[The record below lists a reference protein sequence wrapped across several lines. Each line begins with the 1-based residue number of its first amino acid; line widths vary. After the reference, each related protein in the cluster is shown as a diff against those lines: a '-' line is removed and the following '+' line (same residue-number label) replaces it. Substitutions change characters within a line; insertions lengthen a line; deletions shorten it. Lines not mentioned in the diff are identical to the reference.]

1 MNVFKLILHNI
12 KAYRFISVL
21 IVLNIVVSA
30 FVVCFSY
37 GIYQNYNTVIEE
49 GSSSNRQLWIV
60 PSSSPLEKVKTSVTT
75 KMLIDTLDELDT
87 NTLKNI
93 KSIECGAILPT
104 SAFDK
109 MSFKFD
115 FTYNGK
121 TYHDNLELFSDEQYS
136 SDKKIIAIIHK
147 LRTPEAE
154 SISLTSLSIGEDWY
168 GKNIGDS
175 KTVDVD
181 GEKFEIVNDTI
192 TTEQGPMSA
201 PITSFY
207 NDTPL
212 RLNKGGWSV
221 YISLNTDLTRTQYDD
236 IVNAV
241 KICMGDNAQ
250 VPEMDISPVTEIF
263 YYKTVI
269 IISVFISFLAGLNF
283 AVLYRFVLQKRIK
296 TLTIFRLCGCTKL
309 RMIRLYMTECMIVGL
324 PLFALT
330 ELFYAKAILPALADT
345 FEYITY
351 AYSPL
356 LYLVIFLIYAVSSF
370 TVLFIMIASFIS
382 GRQITEL
389 KAGV

>member
-1 MNVFKLILHNI
+1 MNIFKMILHNLI
-12 KAYRFISVL
+12 TYRFISIL

-37 GIYQNYNTVIEE
+37 GIYQNYNTVIKE
-49 GSSSNRQLWIV
+49 GSSSNRQLCIV
-60 PSSSPLEKVKTSVTT
+60 PTSSPLEKVKTSVTT
-75 KMLIDTLDELDT
+75 KMLIDTLYELDAT
-87 NTLKNI
+87 TLKNI

-115 FTYNGK
+115 FTFNGK
-121 TYHDNLELFSDEQYS
+121 MFHDNLELFSDEQYS
-136 SDKKIIAIIHK
+136 SNKKIIAIIHK
-147 LRTPEAE
+147 LRTQQAAD
-154 SISLTSLSIGEDWY
+154 ISLTSLSIGEDWY

-181 GEKFEIVNDTI
+181 GNEFEIVNDTI

-221 YISLNTDLTRTQYDD
+221 YISFNTDLTRTQYDD

-269 IISVFISFLAGLNF
+269 MISVFISFLAGLNF

-296 TLTIFRLCGCTKL
+296 TLTIFRLCGCTKQK
-309 RMIRLYMTECMIVGL
+309 MIRIYMTECMIVGL

-330 ELFYAKAILPALADT
+330 ELIYSKLILPALADT

-356 LYLVIFLIYAVSSF
+356 LYFVIFAIYAVSSF
-370 TVLFIMIASFIS
+370 IVLFIMITVFVSK
-382 GRQITEL
+382 RQITEL

>member
-1 MNVFKLILHNI
+1 MNVV
-12 KAYRFISVL
+12 ISALV
-21 IVLNIVVSA
+21 I
-30 FVVCFSY
+30 CFSY

-49 GSSSNRQLWIV
+49 GSSSNKQLWIV
-60 PSSSPLEKVKTSVTT
+60 PTSSPLEKINTSVTT
-75 KMLIDTLDELDT
+75 KMLIDTLYELDT

-121 TYHDNLELFSDEQYS
+121 SYHDNFELFSDEQYS

-181 GEKFEIVNDTI
+181 DEEFEIVNDTL
-192 TTEQGPMSA
+192 TMEQGPLSA

-207 NDTPL
+207 SDTPL

-221 YISLNTDLTRTQYDD
+221 YISFNTDLTRTQYDD

-283 AVLYRFVLQKRIK
+283 AVLYRFVLLKRIK
-296 TLTIFRLCGCTKL
+296 TLTIFRLCGCTKQK
-309 RMIRLYMTECMIVGL
+309 MIRIYMTECMIVGL

-330 ELFYAKAILPALADT
+330 ELIYSKLILPALADT

-356 LYLVIFLIYAVSSF
+356 LYFVMFAIYAVSSF
-370 TVLFIMIASFIS
+370 IVLFIMIVLFVSK
-382 GRQITEL
+382 RQITEL

>member
-1 MNVFKLILHNI
+1 MNVFSLLLRNI
-12 KAYRFISVL
+12 KLYRSFCILIFLNVVISALV
-21 IVLNIVVSA
+21 I
-30 FVVCFSY
+30 CFSY

-49 GSSSNRQLWIV
+49 GSSSNKQLWIV
-60 PSSSPLEKVKTSVTT
+60 PTSSPLEKINTSVTT
-75 KMLIDTLDELDT
+75 KMLIDTLYELDT

-121 TYHDNLELFSDEQYS
+121 SYHDNFELFSDEQYS

-181 GEKFEIVNDTI
+181 DEEFEIVNDTL
-192 TTEQGPMSA
+192 TMEQGPLSA

-207 NDTPL
+207 SDTPL

-221 YISLNTDLTRTQYDD
+221 YISFNTDLTRTQYDD

-283 AVLYRFVLQKRIK
+283 AVLYRFVLLKRIK
-296 TLTIFRLCGCTKL
+296 TLTIFRLCGCTKQK
-309 RMIRLYMTECMIVGL
+309 MIRIYMTECMIVGL

-330 ELFYAKAILPALADT
+330 ELIYSKLILPALADT

-356 LYLVIFLIYAVSSF
+356 LYFVMFAIYAVSSF
-370 TVLFIMIASFIS
+370 IVLFIMIVLFVSK
-382 GRQITEL
+382 RQITEL

>member
-1 MNVFKLILHNI
+1 MLLRNI
-12 KAYRFISVL
+12 KLYRSFCILIFLNVVISALV
-21 IVLNIVVSA
+21 I
-30 FVVCFSY
+30 CFSY

-49 GSSSNRQLWIV
+49 GSSSNKQLWIV
-60 PSSSPLEKVKTSVTT
+60 PTSSPLEKINTSVTT
-75 KMLIDTLDELDT
+75 KMLIDTLYELDT

-121 TYHDNLELFSDEQYS
+121 SYHDNFELFSDEQYS

-181 GEKFEIVNDTI
+181 DEEFEIVNDTL
-192 TTEQGPMSA
+192 TMEQGPLSA

-207 NDTPL
+207 SDTPL

-221 YISLNTDLTRTQYDD
+221 YISFNTDLTRTQYDD

-283 AVLYRFVLQKRIK
+283 AVLYRFVLLKRIK
-296 TLTIFRLCGCTKL
+296 TLTIFRLCGCTKQK
-309 RMIRLYMTECMIVGL
+309 MIRIYMTECMIVGL

-330 ELFYAKAILPALADT
+330 ELIYSKLILPALADT

-356 LYLVIFLIYAVSSF
+356 LYFVMFAIYAVSSF
-370 TVLFIMIASFIS
+370 IVLFIMIVLFVSK
-382 GRQITEL
+382 RQITEL